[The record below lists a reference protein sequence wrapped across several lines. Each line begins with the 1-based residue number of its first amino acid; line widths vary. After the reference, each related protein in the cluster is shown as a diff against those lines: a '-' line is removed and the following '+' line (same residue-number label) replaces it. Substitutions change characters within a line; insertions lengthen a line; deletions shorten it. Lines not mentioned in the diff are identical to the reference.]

1 MLGGGS
7 LCLVQFPFSPIFKAI
22 YASSTVTT
30 HSRIVPDILSQRF
43 SQEEAIRILAKAGYD
58 AYDISL
64 FSMLRDDDIFNSD
77 DYLDYVNKL
86 KAVAEEC
93 GIVCNQAHA
102 PFPSSKADDSYN
114 QTVFGRIIRSMEIAA
129 TLGAKQIVVHPVQ
142 HLPYAQNAH
151 TLKEWNK
158 QFYGT
163 LIPLAERLGIRIATE
178 NMWHVRQLYN
188 ALDPYD
194 NPITEST
201 CSSPEEFCEYVD
213 MMDSR
218 WLTACLDIGH
228 VPLIGGNLPT
238 MIKALGKH
246 RLQALHVHDNDWKND
261 LHHFPYTHR
270 INFNEVTDALRE
282 IGYEGD
288 LTFEANNSFRL
299 LPEELYFPAMQYLCA
314 IGRHLAA
321 QIEGKTA

>member
-1 MLGGGS
+1 MRISMNTEVIDDRFGLE
-7 LCLVQFPFSPIFKAI
+7 QAI
-22 YASSTVTT
+22 AM
-30 HSRIVPDILSQRF
+30 I
-43 SQEEAIRILAKAGYD
+43 AKAGFTAFD
-58 AYDISL
+58 LSL
-64 FSMLRDDDIFNSD
+64 FSSCQKGGYFDAEDWRERAQRVRDAAD
-77 DYLDYVNKL
+77 
-86 KAVAEEC
+86 AA
-93 GIVCNQAHA
+93 GIPCNQSHA
-102 PFPSSKADDSYN
+102 PFASSFYDMERTKEQYGWIVRAIEVAAIVGAD
-114 QTVFGRIIRSMEIAA
+114 I
-129 TLGAKQIVVHPVQ
+129 IVVHPVQ

-321 QIEGKTA
+321 QIEGKNA